1 MSELR
6 RVAIACQGGG
16 SHAAFAAGVLLE
28 LLEPHNFRRIEVVG
42 LSGTSGGA
50 VCASLAWSGLV
61 RPGGGPAAASAA
73 LKAFWSELSAQ
84 DPVDA
89 AVNFWAV
96 SLARIPITWE
106 VSPYTIN
113 APAEPRL
120 RELLT
125 KHLVLPPPGAR
136 RKPPEIFVGATD
148 ILEGRRARLRR
159 RGARGRPGDRL
170 GGGAAAVPGG
180 HRYRR
185 GRQGASLL
193 GRPFRAQPADPRV
206 HRPRARA
213 ARDLGGPDQPAGRSS
228 REPVTMPEIVD
239 RRNEL
244 AGNLALDQEIKFIE
258 KINELRLASPTLGE
272 RYRHID
278 IRQVELCLDL
288 DYPSKLDRGVR
299 HIQRLI
305 ATGREAAATFF
316 HAEFEGEG
324 AGHEEFTG
332 KVRRGRRSPVSRR
345 LRPLGG
351 VVACTVRQAEPP
363 FPSRFR
369 RS

>member
-73 LKAFWSELSAQ
+73 LKGFWNELSAQ

-106 VSPYTIN
+106 ASPYTIN

-148 ILEGRRARLRR
+148 ILK
-159 RGARGRPGDRL
+159 
-170 GGGAAAVPGG
+170 GGGLAFDGAALGVDQVIASAAVPP
-180 HRYRR
+180 
-185 GRQGASLL
+185 L
-193 GRPFRAQPADPRV
+193 FRAVTATDADGNEHLCWDGLFARNPPIREFTDLEPAPHEIWVVRIN
-206 HRPRARA
+206 P
-213 ARDLGGPDQPAGRSS
+213 LESS

-244 AGNLALDQEIKFIE
+244 AGNLALDQEITFIE
-258 KINELRLASPTLGE
+258 KINELRLASPSLGK

-278 IRQVELCLDL
+278 IRQVELSLDL

-316 HAEFEGEG
+316 HADSKGKAQVTEL
-324 AGHEEFTG
+324 TG
-332 KVRRGRRSPVSRR
+332 KVREGAS
-345 LRPLGG
+345 
-351 VVACTVRQAEPP
+351 
-363 FPSRFR
+363 
-369 RS
+369 